1 MAQSTYS
8 SRNGRKQMGLALI
21 VLGSVLLFGKLGIIA
36 ANLPQFLASIGAD
49 AMGAP
54 AALGLSLLR
63 LCRAIAFH
71 PAALLPLVCGILVL
85 SFALTGI
92 LLGVLLLRKRTLET
106 AR

>member
-1 MAQSTYS
+1 MAHSTYS
-8 SRNGRKQMGLALI
+8 SRNGRTQMGLALI

-36 ANLPQFLASIGAD
+36 ASLLQFLASIGAD

-54 AALGLSLLR
+54 AALGLGLLR
-63 LCRAIAFH
+63 LCRTIAFH
-71 PAALLPLVCGILVL
+71 PAALLPVVCGILVL

-92 LLGVLLLRKRTLET
+92 LLGVLLLRKRSLET

>member
-1 MAQSTYS
+1 MTKGADFSWS
-8 SRNGRKQMGLALI
+8 GRKQMGLALI
-21 VLGSVLLFGKLGIIA
+21 GLGSVLLFGKLGVIA
-36 ANLPQFLASIGAD
+36 ASLPRFLASIGAD

-63 LCRAIAFH
+63 VCRAMAFH

-92 LLGVLLLRKRTLET
+92 LLGVILLRKRTLET

>member
-8 SRNGRKQMGLALI
+8 SRNGRKQIGLALI

-36 ANLPQFLASIGAD
+36 ANLPQFLAGIGAD

-92 LLGVLLLRKRTLET
+92 LFGVLLLRKRTVET

>member
-92 LLGVLLLRKRTLET
+92 LFGVLLLRKRTVET

>member
-1 MAQSTYS
+1 MAKGADFSW
-8 SRNGRKQMGLALI
+8 NGRKQMGLALI
-21 VLGSVLLFGKLGIIA
+21 ALGSVLLFGKLGVIA
-36 ANLPQFLASIGAD
+36 ASLPRFLASIGAD

-63 LCRAIAFH
+63 LCRAMAFH

-85 SFALTGI
+85 SFALMGI
-92 LLGVLLLRKRTLET
+92 LFGVLLLRERTLER

>member
-92 LLGVLLLRKRTLET
+92 LLGVLLLRKRTVET

>member
-85 SFALTGI
+85 SFALMGI

>member
-1 MAQSTYS
+1 MAKGRDFSQ
-8 SRNGRKQMGLALI
+8 NGSKQMGLALI
-21 VLGSVLLFGKLGIIA
+21 VLGSVLLFGKLGVVA
-36 ANLPQFLASIGAD
+36 ANMPQFLASMGVD

-54 AALGLSLLR
+54 AAFGLGILR

-92 LLGVLLLRKRTLET
+92 LLGVILLRKRTLET

>member
-8 SRNGRKQMGLALI
+8 SRNGRKQIGLALI

-92 LLGVLLLRKRTLET
+92 LLGVLLLRKRTVET

>member
-8 SRNGRKQMGLALI
+8 SRNGRKQRGLALI

-71 PAALLPLVCGILVL
+71 PAALLPLVCGTLVL